1 MQTEIDG
8 SRRYLRRL
16 PRVGIV
22 LLLSALG
29 LLLAACSS
37 GSAATTTTS
46 GSKSST
52 ASKSSSSS
60 FTAYRNCLSQHGVT
74 LPNFS
79 HGGGGPSGT
88 GGFHGGTPPTGAG
101 GFRGFANNPKFAT
114 AEKACAS
121 LRPKGGFGGGFGRG
135 GANST
140 AFAAYR
146 NCMKL
151 HGVTFPTPGTASSSP
166 PSTADTSSAAYQA
179 AAAACASLR
188 PTPTST
194 PSSTG

>member
-1 MQTEIDG
+1 MQTEIYG
-8 SRRYLRRL
+8 HQHFLHRL
-16 PRVGIV
+16 PRVGAV
-22 LLLSALG
+22 LLLGALG

-37 GSAATTTTS
+37 SGSAATT
-46 GSKSST
+46 SST
-52 ASKSSSSS
+52 ANSSAASKTSSSS
-60 FTAYRNCLSQHGVT
+60 FTAYRNCLAQHGVT

-79 HGGGGPSGT
+79 HRGGAPSS
-88 GGFHGGTPPTGAG
+88 AG
-101 GFRGFANNPKFAT
+101 GFTGGTRPLGTNGFGGFANNPKFAT
-114 AEKACAS
+114 AEKACAG

-135 GANST
+135 GLNST

-146 NCMKL
+146 NCLKL
-151 HGVTFPTPGTASSSP
+151 HGVTLPTRGTPSSPP